1 MTICDTPKN
10 DTTHS
15 FTLFYKKSLEK
26 ISDFKSTQKN
36 VDSEKNN
43 EKMQS
48 I

>member
-1 MTICDTPKN
+1 MTICGTPKN

-15 FTLFYKKSLEK
+15 FTLFYKSLK

-36 VDSEKNN
+36 VDSEKKN